1 MKNVKVLGIGCAN
14 CKNTAKLIQ
23 EVAAEK
29 GVEIELEK
37 IEDMQ
42 EILTYKLMATPGV
55 VIDGEL
61 VHSGGV
67 PSRTKVEGWF

>member
-1 MKNVKVLGIGCAN
+1 MKNFKVLGIGCAN

-23 EVAAEK
+23 EIAAAK
-29 GVEIELEK
+29 SVEINLEK

-55 VIDGEL
+55 VMDGEI

-67 PSRTKVEGWF
+67 PSKSKVESWF